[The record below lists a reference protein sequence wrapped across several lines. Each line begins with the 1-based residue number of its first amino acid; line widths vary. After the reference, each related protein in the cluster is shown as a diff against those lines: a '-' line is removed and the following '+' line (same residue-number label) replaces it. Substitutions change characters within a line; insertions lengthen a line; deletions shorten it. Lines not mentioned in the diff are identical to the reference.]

1 MVKTNRSAAAGLT
14 EIVPELAVLR
24 PLPVK
29 AMVMSLATLCER
41 LMKLTKPLTAV
52 RLVVPCKAPLPAL
65 RLAVTTVE
73 LSLERR
79 LPNWSSMRITGCCA
93 KAVPAVAVE
102 EGCV

>member
-1 MVKTNRSAAAGLT
+1 MKTNRSAAAGLT
-14 EIVPELAVLR
+14 EIVPEFALLR
-24 PLPVK
+24 PVPAK
-29 AMVMSLATLCER
+29 ARVMSLATLCER
-41 LMKLTKPLTAV
+41 LRKLTTPLTAV
-52 RLVVPCKAPLPAL
+52 RLVVPCNTPVPAL

-79 LPNWSSMRITGCCA
+79 LPNWSSMRITGCCG